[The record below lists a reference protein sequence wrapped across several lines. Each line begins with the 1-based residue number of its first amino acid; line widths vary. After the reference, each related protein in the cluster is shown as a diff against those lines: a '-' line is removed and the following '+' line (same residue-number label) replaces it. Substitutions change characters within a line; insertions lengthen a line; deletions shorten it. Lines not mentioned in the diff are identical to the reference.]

1 MLVLYRSSVL
11 LVLTG
16 LWWASSMLAGPNL
29 VPTPW
34 ATFAAALTLF
44 GGSELQPAIGSTLA
58 VYFSGYLLATVVG
71 VAAGLALGGFR
82 VLGQTLEIY
91 INGLMATPRV
101 AFVPLIILLLGLG
114 FKAKV
119 AIVFLGAVLPI
130 LVNTYS
136 GVINCDPELIEMAR
150 SVGSSRP
157 RIFISILLPGAASSI
172 AVGLRL
178 GAAIG
183 LINTIVAELYTALSG
198 LGGLLTIYGNT
209 FQMAPYFVVILVLAA
224 IGMMTMQALKLLER
238 RAERWRDGSG

>member
-1 MLVLYRSSVL
+1 
-11 LVLTG
+11 
-16 LWWASSMLAGPNL
+16 
-29 VPTPW
+29 
-34 ATFAAALTLF
+34 
-44 GGSELQPAIGSTLA
+44 
-58 VYFSGYLLATVVG
+58 
-71 VAAGLALGGFR
+71 
-82 VLGQTLEIY
+82 
-91 INGLMATPRV
+91 MATPRV

-119 AIVFLGAVLPI
+119 AIVFLGAVIPI

-136 GVINCDPELIEMAR
+136 GVVNCDPELIEMAR
-150 SVGSSRP
+150 SVGSSRT
-157 RIFISILLPGAASSI
+157 RIFFSILLPGAASSI

-209 FQMAPYFVVILVLAA
+209 FQMAPYFVVVLVLAA

-238 RAERWRDGSG
+238 RAGRWRDGSG

>member
-34 ATFAAALTLF
+34 ATFAAALTLV
-44 GGSELQPAIGSTLA
+44 GGSELRPAIGSTLA
-58 VYFSGYLLATVVG
+58 VYFSGYVLAIVAG

-91 INGLMATPRV
+91 INALMATPRV

-114 FKAKV
+114 FGFKA
-119 AIVFLGAVLPI
+119 AIVFLRAVLPI

-136 GVINCDPELIEMAR
+136 G
-150 SVGSSRP
+150 
-157 RIFISILLPGAASSI
+157 
-172 AVGLRL
+172 AVC
-178 GAAIG
+178 
-183 LINTIVAELYTALSG
+183 
-198 LGGLLTIYGNT
+198 
-209 FQMAPYFVVILVLAA
+209 
-224 IGMMTMQALKLLER
+224 R
-238 RAERWRDGSG
+238 RT